1 MRKLLK
7 ISYMVNI
14 YFSGTHVSKLFLFFY
29 RVSPKD
35 SISVFKNDAS
45 ENGTQ
50 ATARNEFGAHPGGHI
65 DFVYC
70 LSICQIGMYL
80 IF

>member
-1 MRKLLK
+1 MF
-7 ISYMVNI
+7 
-14 YFSGTHVSKLFLFFY
+14 FSFY
-29 RVSPKD
+29 RFSPKG

-45 ENGTQ
+45 ENGMQ

-70 LSICQIGMYL
+70 LPVCQIG

>member
-1 MRKLLK
+1 MVSTFHVALK
-7 ISYMVNI
+7 FLNYI
-14 YFSGTHVSKLFLFFY
+14 YVFFFY
-29 RVSPKD
+29 RFSPKG
-35 SISVFKNDAS
+35 SIPVFKNDAS
-45 ENGTQ
+45 ENGMQ

-70 LSICQIGMYL
+70 LPVCQIG

>member
-1 MRKLLK
+1 MF
-7 ISYMVNI
+7 
-14 YFSGTHVSKLFLFFY
+14 FSFY
-29 RVSPKD
+29 RFSPKG

-45 ENGTQ
+45 ENGMQ

-70 LSICQIGMYL
+70 LPVCQIG
-80 IF
+80 IFLAEGD